1 MRSHDSDTTIIQ
13 IQWNSAR
20 ALLKVFLSACLLYAN
35 NLFAELFTLFEVAEL
50 TFSPCVALLLL
61 LLVPSPPRPG
71 VGVAKSA
78 EDGADPDSC
87 AKCSGQKWGSLSE
100 P

>member
-13 IQWNSAR
+13 IQWNSTR

-61 LLVPSPPRPG
+61 LLLVPSLPRPG
-71 VGVAKSA
+71 VGVAESA

-87 AKCSGQKWGSLSE
+87 ANAAAGNGE
-100 P
+100 V